1 MKNRDLTQGSIVSNI
16 LWFTL
21 PFLLSNLLQTLYGT
35 VDTLII
41 GNFGSTSGVSAVACG
56 AQLLGLFTF
65 FAIGLSSGGTVLV
78 GQCIGAKDHK
88 RGAKIVG
95 NLIIDFAAIGLMLM
109 VIASIFSPTFL
120 KLLNVPNEAM
130 EEAIEYMRIC
140 SYGIPLIIGY
150 NIVCALLRAMGDS
163 NSPLMFVGVACV
175 INIIGDVVLTGY
187 CGMGVA
193 GVAIAT
199 VTAQS
204 VSFIFS
210 LLFILKKGM
219 AFEFTRNNIRFELET
234 TKAIFKIG
242 IPMGVQSVLI
252 NLSFMFITAI
262 INSMGLTASAAMGI
276 GDKIVGFAFMPQS
289 AFMSSV
295 SVVVSQNYG
304 ANNMDRAKKTV
315 KYSMLICI
323 AIELI
328 FLFVCQMWPNFFPSI
343 FSDDEEVI
351 RMAGQYMRAYSIDG
365 FLTAITFNMAAMLN
379 GCGKTTFNLIQNLI
393 STFLGRIPATYGF
406 SKIPNTNLFIIG
418 CAAPASTI
426 MSIVMLAIY
435 IKLGKWTNGVVAEEI
450 SDNDIN

>member
-1 MKNRDLTQGSIVSNI
+1 MKKRDLTSGPIVSNV

-35 VDTLII
+35 VDTLVI

-56 AQLLGLFTF
+56 AQLLSLFTF
-65 FAIGLSSGGTVLV
+65 LAIGLSNGGTVLV

-88 RGAKIVG
+88 RGSKIVG
-95 NLIIDFAAIGLMLM
+95 NLIVDFAVISVILMI
-109 VIASIFSPTFL
+109 IASVFSETFL
-120 KLLNVPNEAM
+120 RFLHVPEAAM
-130 EEAIEYMRIC
+130 AEAISYMHIC

-163 NSPLMFVGVACV
+163 NSPLVFVGVACA
-175 INIIGDVVLTGY
+175 INVAGDVLLTGVLN
-187 CGMGVA
+187 MGVN

-210 LLFILKKGM
+210 LVYIMKKGL
-219 AFEFTRNNIRFELET
+219 AFKFSKSDIRFDTKT
-234 TKAIFKIG
+234 TSDIFRIG
-242 IPMGVQSVLI
+242 IPMGVQSILI

-289 AFMSSV
+289 AFMGSV

-304 ANNMDRAKKTV
+304 AGQMDRARKTV
-315 KYSMLICI
+315 KYAMLICV
-323 AIELI
+323 AIEI
-328 FLFVCQMWPNFFPSI
+328 VFLFVCQVFPEWLPSL
-343 FSDDEEVI
+343 FSKDEEVVKF
-351 RMAGQYMRAYSIDG
+351 AGLYMRAYSIDG
-365 FLTAITFNMAAMLN
+365 VLTAITFNLAAMLN
-379 GCGKTTFNLIQNLI
+379 GCGKTGFNLVQNLV
-393 STFLGRIPATYGF
+393 STFLGRIPATWLF
-406 SKIPNTNLFIIG
+406 SRLPSTNLFIIG

-426 MSIVMLAIY
+426 ISIIMLTLY
-435 IKLGKWTNGVVAEEI
+435 IKIGKWSKN
-450 SDNDIN
+450 